1 MLEQQPAGE
10 AARLGIVSRGKLDQ
24 VRYRLGLLEIMLG
37 RLADRRAF
45 ERHNALIAF
54 GGSRLVEGDREEAF
68 AEQREQ
74 GRVGSGLGQP
84 LGIEFE
90 ITAQLTAAIIA
101 DEQFDRAAAGL
112 RLARQLDRMRV
123 W

>member
-10 AARLGIVSRGKLDQ
+10 AARLGIVARGKLDQ
-24 VRYRLGLLEIMLG
+24 ARYLLGLLEIMLG

-54 GGSRLVEGDREEAF
+54 GGGRLVEGDREEAF

-101 DEQFDRAAAGL
+101 DEQ
-112 RLARQLDRMRV
+112 LDRKSTRLNSSH
-123 W
+123 